1 MPRTLRAIVR
11 ISARVYCTGGRIGY
25 GEIVRVQPEQWAT
38 DDNIPIQERQDRFS
52 NFIRHFGESR
62 LQALKRFGEQLA
74 AAHRLPVNSRV
85 AMAATMRGVSPYS
98 LLWREGMEAERDHPL
113 QHSSVAT
120 FEEALRDRLAD
131 WADFDIVATHYSYG
145 YDLLVA
151 RKRAQV
157 QFSKRRTS
165 AARSV

>member
-1 MPRTLRAIVR
+1 M
-11 ISARVYCTGGRIGY
+11 
-25 GEIVRVQPEQWAT
+25 
-38 DDNIPIQERQDRFS
+38 
-52 NFIRHFGESR
+52 
-62 LQALKRFGEQLA
+62 QALKRFGEQLA

-145 YDLLVA
+145 YEPLM
-151 RKRAQV
+151 
-157 QFSKRRTS
+157 
-165 AARSV
+165 